1 MHVIFNEQNPQ
12 LYTFPLPTE
21 EIFQVEQ
28 NRLVA
33 KHPAVDFR
41 SQPLELRNFRFVF
54 WYFGFLPLLEIF
66 EHHYV

>member
-1 MHVIFNEQNPQ
+1 MHVVFNEQNPQ

-41 SQPLELRNFRFVF
+41 SQPLESP
-54 WYFGFLPLLEIF
+54 LPKPLNT
-66 EHHYV
+66 

>member
-1 MHVIFNEQNPQ
+1 MLNHYKKNNARSFYEQNPQ

-41 SQPLELRNFRFVF
+41 SQPLEL
-54 WYFGFLPLLEIF
+54 PLQKPLNT
-66 EHHYV
+66 

>member
-1 MHVIFNEQNPQ
+1 MHVVFNEQNPQ

-28 NRLVA
+28 NLLVA

-41 SQPLELRNFRFVF
+41 SQPLELSVRLLVF
-54 WYFGFLPLLEIF
+54 
-66 EHHYV
+66 

>member
-28 NRLVA
+28 NRPVV
-33 KHPAVDFR
+33 KHPEVDFH
-41 SQPLELRNFRFVF
+41 SQPLEL
-54 WYFGFLPLLEIF
+54 LSPKPLNT
-66 EHHYV
+66 

>member
-28 NRLVA
+28 NLLVA

-41 SQPLELRNFRFVF
+41 S
-54 WYFGFLPLLEIF
+54 
-66 EHHYV
+66 